1 MLDII
6 TLEKFTILSFG
17 KDLNIVQIKKILVNI
32 VNYQMS
38 FKSTFTKLCLA
49 LWSLLLLI
57 KLKYNW
63 NIILIIMIKKHVRVF
78 NFVIKN
84 L

>member
-1 MLDII
+1 MLDIV

-38 FKSTFTKLCLA
+38 FKSTFTSYVWYYEVYC
-49 LWSLLLLI
+49 
-57 KLKYNW
+57 Y
-63 NIILIIMIKKHVRVF
+63 
-78 NFVIKN
+78 
-84 L
+84 